1 VKAQSKMQE
10 IRQKAA
16 ADGYLARVD
25 ADGGFMI
32 APEFS
37 TALLDATLE
46 TAVVRPLA
54 RKITLGSSSIKL
66 PQYKNYDHSSNV
78 FGGLIA
84 YWKGE
89 NAQLT
94 AVHGNLEEVGL
105 ELNPLT
111 VLCAVSHQMM
121 KFSPESVG
129 SWLLPQMAATV
140 AWTEDKGFIS
150 GNGAG
155 QPLGILN
162 AGCTVSQAIESG
174 QVLSTGAIVTENI
187 LKMSARHR
195 VENPASVAW
204 LYNKADLL
212 PWLGKLSIVV
222 GVGGSAVGLVSR
234 MTDSPQLMLMGNPL
248 KETEHTKAAGTVGD
262 IILIDGS
269 QYIVADDRTG
279 PEVAQ
284 SVDLYFDYGQSCFRL
299 IKYVDGQPRYR
310 TYFTKANGTNTIAP
324 FLTLAARSN

>member
-1 VKAQSKMQE
+1 
-10 IRQKAA
+10 
-16 ADGYLARVD
+16 
-25 ADGGFMI
+25 
-32 APEFS
+32 
-37 TALLDATLE
+37 
-46 TAVVRPLA
+46 
-54 RKITLGSSSIKL
+54 
-66 PQYKNYDHSSNV
+66 
-78 FGGLIA
+78 
-84 YWKGE
+84 
-89 NAQLT
+89 
-94 AVHGNLEEVGL
+94 
-105 ELNPLT
+105 
-111 VLCAVSHQMM
+111 
-121 KFSPESVG
+121 
-129 SWLLPQMAATV
+129 
-140 AWTEDKGFIS
+140 
-150 GNGAG
+150 
-155 QPLGILN
+155 
-162 AGCTVSQAIESG
+162 
-174 QVLSTGAIVTENI
+174 
-187 LKMSARHR
+187 MSARHR